1 MPIAVARG
9 GWIGE
14 VSYPVLPSGEIALT
28 FSVAGK
34 DGAAQPAQGPVW
46 VTVLSFRP
54 AKDLAA
60 AAARGEALLVEEARE
75 GFHARWREGE
85 YRVRC
90 AITIEGKQILK
101 DEAFA
106 LEAMGTVERVVTFAS
121 GK

>member
-1 MPIAVARG
+1 
-9 GWIGE
+9 
-14 VSYPVLPSGEIALT
+14 
-28 FSVAGK
+28 
-34 DGAAQPAQGPVW
+34 VW

-54 AKDLAA
+54 AKVLAA
-60 AAARGEALLVEEARE
+60 APARGEALLVEEARE